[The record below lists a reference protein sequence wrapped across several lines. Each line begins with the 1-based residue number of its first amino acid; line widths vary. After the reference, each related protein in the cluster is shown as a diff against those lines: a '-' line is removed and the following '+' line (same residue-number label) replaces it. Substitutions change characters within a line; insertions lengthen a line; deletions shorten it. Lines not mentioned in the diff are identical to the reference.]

1 MHEERHPHTVPIGV
15 TPRAWRMRNRT
26 ERRVASESGAER
38 RDLARQNDVATPIS
52 DIEAAASSNM
62 LEEKD
67 DGSGK
72 VSLNTPHGSSNS
84 DQQYL
89 LINQIGPC
97 NYPNLLKDLLIRCH
111 GRRSGRSNMADD
123 RASLIR

>member
-15 TPRAWRMRNRT
+15 TPRDWRIGNRT
-26 ERRVASESGAER
+26 ERRVASGSSAER

-67 DGSGK
+67 DSSGK
-72 VSLNTPHGSSNS
+72 VSLNTPHGSSDS

-97 NYPNLLKDLLIRCH
+97 NYPNLLKDLLI
-111 GRRSGRSNMADD
+111 
-123 RASLIR
+123 